1 MGQEERCDILNA
13 GFWYFLD
20 AVMQNAACK
29 ANSIINVAKGD
40 QRWALGGVTDKD
52 FHGETCIFCTAQ
64 EIE

>member
-29 ANSIINVAKGD
+29 ANSVIDAAERD
-40 QRWALGGVTDKD
+40 QRWALGGVTDED
-52 FHGETCIFCTAQ
+52 F
-64 EIE
+64 